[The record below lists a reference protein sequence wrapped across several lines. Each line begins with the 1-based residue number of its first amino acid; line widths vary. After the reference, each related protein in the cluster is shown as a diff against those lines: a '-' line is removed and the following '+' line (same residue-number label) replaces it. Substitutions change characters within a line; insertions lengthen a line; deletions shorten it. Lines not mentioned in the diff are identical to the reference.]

1 MIWRYFAWSNQTL
14 AVFTLWAL
22 TVYLVIS
29 KKPYIVTLI
38 PALFI
43 AFTLRH
49 IKQKPEINYLNV
61 TPTQPI
67 PTAPTNAF
75 SDLATDNAPR
85 AK

>member
-1 MIWRYFAWSNQTL
+1 MS
-14 AVFTLWAL
+14 
-22 TVYLVIS
+22 
-29 KKPYIVTLI
+29 YILSPDGVENPGMFLMFGSWFFIASFSLI